1 MFPTQILLSFS
12 FVVLSAAAL
21 GPASD
26 NPAPDHPPPVR
37 RNAEPDHL
45 HLQNIDNTTHP
56 LFTPPPLTTTN
67 ALQPICFNPQ
77 SHSPR
82 IQPDDCHT
90 ALYNLLVLPDALN
103 FRRWD
108 RTTVLPTARIVRTCS
123 IVVNREGPRSDD
135 TFQPVL
141 IAHAA
146 ALVVQACVT
155 ARYSFQG
162 GYATIGA
169 HDGFVVDVS
178 ASGTGVDG
186 TSATA

>member
-1 MFPTQILLSFS
+1 MFPTQIILSFS
-12 FVVLSAAAL
+12 FVVLSAVAL
-21 GPASD
+21 GPASN
-26 NPAPDHPPPVR
+26 NPAPDHPPPVH
-37 RNAEPDHL
+37 RNAEPDL
-45 HLQNIDNTTHP
+45 HLRNIDNTTNP
-56 LFTPPPLTTTN
+56 LLTPPPLTTTN
-67 ALQPICFNPQ
+67 AIQPICFTPQ

-103 FRRWD
+103 YQRWD
-108 RTTVLPTARIVRTCS
+108 RTTNLPSARTFQTCS

-146 ALVVQACVT
+146 ALVVQGCVT

-162 GYATIGA
+162 GYTTIGA
-169 HDGFVVDVS
+169 QEGFVVDVS